1 LPAHERGFVALE
13 DDGHRV
19 VAPLAGAPDRDS
31 KTMLGGLALGAVVL
45 FVAFG
50 SSLLDATPLHDA
62 ARVGDVA
69 QAGAIIMDDPSSLNV
84 KDLYGFTPLSVAAQ
98 EGYVEVVSLLL
109 EKGAAIEGKANYRG
123 APASTAAFY
132 SNPATAKVLAVKGPV
147 APIGAAPLYIAAK
160 EGHLAVVQ
168 LLLAKGASIDAAA
181 EDGCTPLW
189 IAAFY
194 GHAEV
199 VALLLEQGA
208 AVEGKH
214 KDSVTPLAVA
224 AQRGHL
230 EVVRQLLQ
238 KGAVVDAKDN
248 DGITPLARAA
258 QNGDGLLATHLEV
271 MRLLVANGADPDTLG
286 FPVRGDGKTAF
297 QVAEDR
303 GYTEIAELLR
313 DAMANHRLSH
323 PARSP

>member
-1 LPAHERGFVALE
+1 MTATALSRHWPAHLI
-13 DDGHRV
+13 
-19 VAPLAGAPDRDS
+19 RDS
-31 KTMLGGLALGAVVL
+31 KTMLGSLAPCAFVV
-45 FVAFG
+45 FIAFG
-50 SSLLDATPLHDA
+50 SSLSDATPLHDA

-69 QAGAIIMDDPSSLNV
+69 QARAIIMDDPSSLNV
-84 KDLYGFTPLSVAAQ
+84 KDLYGFTPLSVAAE
-98 EGYVEVVSLLL
+98 EGHVEVVSLLL

-147 APIGAAPLYIAAK
+147 APVGAAPLYIAAK
-160 EGHLAVVQ
+160 EGHLAVVR

-194 GHAEV
+194 GRAAV

-214 KDSVTPLAVA
+214 QDGVTPLAVA
-224 AQRGHL
+224 SQQGHI
-230 EVVRQLLQ
+230 EVARQLLH
-238 KGAVVDAKDN
+238 KGAVVDAKDK

-258 QNGDGLLATHLEV
+258 QNRDGLLAAHLEV
-271 MRLLVANGADPDTLG
+271 MRLLIAKGADPDTLG

-303 GYTEIAELLR
+303 SDTEIAELLR
-313 DAMANHRLSH
+313 EAMANHRRSD